1 MRRYGIVLLVIEC
14 MGASTVLTYGL
25 WLLFHPVQEDFEEDP
40 HKPGMPKVHLSFQ
53 DPNTLVYLSIQTGVP
68 LQQPL
73 IVLSFR
79 PLPSWPFCR
88 SGSAFA

>member
-40 HKPGMPKVHLSFQ
+40 HKPGMPKVHLSCQ
-53 DPNTLVYLSIQTGVP
+53 DPKRWCTCLSKQEYLCS
-68 LQQPL
+68 
-73 IVLSFR
+73 SR
-79 PLPSWPFCR
+79 
-88 SGSAFA
+88 